1 MDDLRQLAD
10 FLDFSNLSRSHP
22 LYSVLNRNIPGFFKF
37 DCGDAE
43 IIAAI
48 FLRAKAYSL
57 LFSREHLNPH
67 DRTDA
72 SKIKGE
78 IIKYRITLYEITN
91 PYYN

>member
-10 FLDFSNLSRSHP
+10 FFDFSNLSESHP
-22 LYSVLNRNIPGFFKF
+22 LFSILNRNIPGLFKF
-37 DCGDAE
+37 DCADAE

-48 FLRAKAYSL
+48 FLRAKSYSL
-57 LFSREHLNPH
+57 MFSRNHLKPH

-78 IIKYRITLYEITN
+78 IMKYRITLYEISSL
-91 PYYN
+91 YYN